1 MLIPWTPGIEN
12 EEGQDNG
19 YNTQPNDLDNTRRTH
34 FHTNDREHRI
44 TRIGNEDS
52 RFMICN
58 GTNTKNYSSKV
69 DDVQLSNGSEEKH
82 GDSSRLINSINS
94 FTTELK
100 EKLQKFSLSK
110 GEKIR
115 CDDGTKFGEPDSS
128 HVQHFHCQ
136 TSCSSNDVVIP
147 VKLSYVASLKSSR
160 GQKLD
165 TKKHEKSY
173 PSNDF
178 NLKHNVGLR
187 INDSNIFEGNGE
199 STSLHGDRF
208 KRFYHVFIK
217 EELSELV
224 QSVPGLKVLTQ
235 NYDHGNW
242 VVMAEKH

>member
-34 FHTNDREHRI
+34 FQTNEHRI
-44 TRIGNEDS
+44 SKTGNEDS
-52 RFMICN
+52 TFMICN
-58 GTNTKNYSSKV
+58 GTKTKNYSKNV
-69 DDVQLSNGSEEKH
+69 DDVQLSNGSEEQH
-82 GDSSRLINSINS
+82 GNSSRLINSINS

-100 EKLQKFSLSK
+100 EKLQKFSLLK

-115 CDDGTKFGEPDSS
+115 YDDGTKLREPDSS

-147 VKLSYVASLKSSR
+147 VKLSYVASQKSPR

-165 TKKHEKSY
+165 TKKHETSY

-178 NLKHNVGLR
+178 NLKHNDGLR

-199 STSLHGDRF
+199 NTSLQGDRF

-224 QSVPGLKVLTQ
+224 QCVPELNVLTQ

-242 VVMAEKH
+242 VVIAEKH